1 LDVLVLSAHTIREL
15 QGAREAVR
23 EWVIKVPKENTIL
36 LADSQEAFELADT
49 YVARGVVGP
58 GARSDALHVALA
70 VVGRV
75 DVLVSWNFRHLVN
88 LTRIR
93 LFQAVNLER
102 GYGLIEIRSPKE
114 VLDYE

>member
-1 LDVLVLSAHTIREL
+1 MEGTQQMKR
-15 QGAREAVR
+15 
-23 EWVIKVPKENTIL
+23 L
-36 LADSQEAFELADT
+36 LI
-49 YVARGVVGP
+49 YV
-58 GARSDALHVALA
+58 DVALA

-88 LTRIR
+88 LTRIH